1 MNRGIAAVECRKTG
15 QAGFLLLHGVRTEF
29 GLCSNTLKSNLYVSG
44 VLVLSVT
51 NRRLILTFI
60 PLVESSQRHPSDRFP
75 AQFRLFRLIINKVML
90 VYFSDDFVTV
100 LFCDVLTQ
108 SICFRSVN
116 LIRSIDHLYQSNGDL
131 ILYYSRHFGVQNGS
145 LQAEILLHVLDF
157 ELKQF
162 TESIT
167 IITMGARNRLLLL

>member
-1 MNRGIAAVECRKTG
+1 M
-15 QAGFLLLHGVRTEF
+15 LHRVRTEF
-29 GLCSNTLKSNLYVSG
+29 CLCGNTSKPNFHVSV
-44 VLVLSVT
+44 VLVLSFT
-51 NRRLILTFI
+51 TRPLILTSI
-60 PLVESSQRHPSDRFP
+60 PLVESSCRHPSDGFP

-90 VYFSDDFVTV
+90 VYFLDDFVTV

-108 SICFRSVN
+108 SICFRSFN
-116 LIRSIDHLYQSNGDL
+116 LIISINHLYQSNGDL
-131 ILYYSRHFGVQNGS
+131 ILYYSRHFGVQNRS

-167 IITMGARNRLLLL
+167 MITMSARNRLVLL